1 MTGAVRSLADLIS
14 APAQRPTRVVEIVH
28 ASPSAAPN
36 AGAVAPI
43 PGAVR
48 LSAADFAGAEG
59 PTTGRQPLPNH
70 ARLAATLTA
79 AGITPST
86 ALVVVPRSLDAL
98 STAARGWV
106 TLRWAGIADVVVLAP
121 DPHVDA
127 DAQLDALA
135 QWAAESGEAAD
146 TSTPLERNDSVVTTA
161 DAVSRRD
168 GTVILI
174 DARSPEAFGDDDAH
188 IAGSVNLPTAALLE
202 AGALTDAEALRRTYR
217 ETLGVDPHAQPL
229 IVSCGSGI
237 SASVQA
243 LALAQAGVAAP
254 VYIGSWS
261 EWSKRESSLT
271 L

>member
-59 PTTGRQPLPNH
+59 PTTGRQPLPDH

-79 AGITPST
+79 AGITPDT
-86 ALVVVPRSLDAL
+86 ALVVVPRSPDAL

-106 TLRWAGIADVVVLAP
+106 TLRWAGASEVSVLAP
-121 DPHVDA
+121 GRHHTSDA
-127 DAQLDALA
+127 DLSSLA
-135 QWAAESGEAAD
+135 QWAAASGNVD
-146 TSTPLERNDSVVTTA
+146 NSRPFERNESVVTTA
-161 DAVSRRD
+161 DAVAHRD
-168 GTVILI
+168 GMVILI